1 MLPFMLALQCIVI
14 PHCTGSASPQRYRAC
29 MEPWA
34 VHYIALSLLPERT
47 KWHHVASVGEQGFA
61 SDAGHGG
68 SNHLLF
74 YVLDSELSLVVGQ
87 FETLPVK
94 HLWERVTLPLGKRVL
109 CTETSDLLDVIV
121 C

>member
-1 MLPFMLALQCIVI
+1 
-14 PHCTGSASPQRYRAC
+14 

-34 VHYIALSLLPERT
+34 VLCSALSLLPERT

-61 SDAGHGG
+61 FDAGHGG
-68 SNHLLF
+68 FNHLLF
-74 YVLDSELSLVVGQ
+74 YVFDSELSLVVGQ

-94 HLWERVTLPLGKRVL
+94 HLWEGVTLPLDRRVL
-109 CTETSDLLDVIV
+109 CTEATGLLDVIV